1 MILRANSNRKF
12 LWYGASFKLSG
23 PSLLLPM
30 DETNSSVP
38 STPPTV
44 FDHVAVIVQQM
55 AQVAWQKMGLQTD
68 SITGKLE
75 VNLAEAK
82 VAIDVVVKLG
92 AILEPELDD
101 SDRRQLQGLIRDL
114 RINFVQ
120 KNTGSSI

>member
-1 MILRANSNRKF
+1 
-12 LWYGASFKLSG
+12 
-23 PSLLLPM
+23 M
-30 DETNSSVP
+30 DETNPSVP

-44 FDHVAVIVQQM
+44 FDHIAVIVQQM

-92 AILEPELDD
+92 ALLESELDD

-120 KNTGSSI
+120 KNTESST